1 MDAAGFPCLCLL
13 GSYGRAGFVGHFSL
27 KHFDMHMHTLQT
39 DSKKKSLPR
48 RSYLIYY
55 CYLMKLENG
64 ELERY
69 IIGGN
74 DATS

>member
-1 MDAAGFPCLCLL
+1 MVARDLSGTSLSNISICICTPCRLT
-13 GSYGRAGFVGHFSL
+13 V
-27 KHFDMHMHTLQT
+27 
-39 DSKKKSLPR
+39 KKKSLPR